1 MFPCLDDRR
10 AMTTAYTHRRSS
22 PRALVL
28 CPIAVTFRSSTIHG
42 IVRDISEQGIFFYL
56 NSRPELNSNISFT
69 VRMPNKHV
77 TGTGEV
83 IRLEQAAPGAAVGVA
98 IRISA
103 SHHTALE

>member
-10 AMTTAYTHRRSS
+10 VMTTAYTHRRSS

-28 CPIAVTFRSSTIHG
+28 CPIAVTFQSSTIHG

-56 NSRPELNSNISFT
+56 NSKPALNSSISFT
-69 VRMPNKHV
+69 LRMPNKSI

-83 IRLEQAAPGAAVGVA
+83 IRVEQAAPGAAVGVA

-103 SHHTALE
+103 SHHTVIE